1 MKKLFEEDYEG
12 DWRGWA
18 LDVLGS
24 VGLILVIMF
33 LMIGLFVLGVVGLV

>member
-1 MKKLFEEDYEG
+1 MKKLFEEDYEE
-12 DWRGWA
+12 DWRGWT

-24 VGLILVIMF
+24 MGLILVIMF